1 MALKAAVFQTFVGGL
16 ATDAKY
22 GIKGSSAY
30 LQGFDVR
37 SSPSQMSVL
46 PAATLEDS
54 NVVSDLILG
63 EVMATNGVIYAV
75 GDAGNVYRRSTAGS
89 WSNIGQLSSGC
100 GGIDYRV
107 DTDSI
112 YITSNKTVSQI
123 TGVVNGTP
131 TLQADIFA
139 ASYSTYNNSVN
150 TAPLYVAAYQTGSSQ
165 TYTLATTISEAQ
177 TATRFFQTDIEPVSK
192 ISVFVVAKGTGDWT
206 LRLEDGLD
214 NVLATAT
221 VTNANLKN
229 GQFNDFTFTSAPNG
243 QVRLYPA
250 PNARTYHIHVI
261 STVADGMI
269 STANLNDMSTCDL
282 QVWADRL
289 VYPRNGWHPMDRFQQ
304 YEMIGNG
311 NYITA
316 WEPITE
322 PPTNAEW
329 VRAQLTVPME
339 YDNCGVAHTNEY
351 FVAAFEKT
359 STSTNSPQQGLIIFW
374 DGTSPKYNYDVPI
387 TEGAPY
393 GLHVYQNVVYY
404 YAAGYLWA
412 MTSPTTQPVQVR
424 RMPLSNTDFSG
435 TNSPIR
441 LYPGAMTT
449 RRGTQLIAY
458 PGTTTN
464 TSAYFGVWSWGQTDK
479 NFPQALSYNY
489 VISTG
494 SQQYT
499 GSNNL
504 QIGMVKAFDD
514 LLHISWRDTL
524 NGGYGIDKVDNTV
537 VPSGTAV
544 WQSLVVDNGYA
555 GKYKGAEYVEAYYS
569 LPAGCTLQFSYKLNS
584 SGSWITDPNLYS
596 STNLWQGHT
605 GYARF
610 SVSADASGNPVGTF
624 REIQMQVIIITPPT
638 TPTPANFYMG
648 AIIYDD
654 KREELIG

>member
-1 MALKAAVFQTFVGGL
+1 MALKAAVFQTFVGAL
-16 ATDAKY
+16 ATDTKY

-37 SSPSQMSVL
+37 TSPSQMSVL

-63 EVMATNGVIYAV
+63 EVMTTDGTIYAY
-75 GDAGNVYRRSTAGS
+75 GDAGNIYRRATTGK

-112 YITSNKTVSQI
+112 YLTSNKTVSSI
-123 TGVVNGTP
+123 TGVVNSTP
-131 TLQADIFA
+131 TVQPDVFA
-139 ASYSTYNNSVN
+139 ASVSLYNNSTNAGFNVN
-150 TAPLYVAAYQTGSSQ
+150 ANQSGGAQ
-165 TYTLATTISEAQ
+165 TYVVPTTILESQ
-177 TATRFFQTDIEPVSK
+177 PNQRFFQTDIEPVSK

-206 LRLEDGLD
+206 LRLEDGQD
-214 NVLATAT
+214 NVLGTAT
-221 VTNANLKN
+221 IANANVKP
-229 GQFNDFTFTSAPNG
+229 GQFNDFVFSSAPNG

-261 STVADGMI
+261 STVADGTI
-269 STANLNDMSTCDL
+269 STAAAQDMSSCDL

-289 VYPRNGWHPMDRFQQ
+289 VYPRNGWHPMDRFLQ

-311 NYITA
+311 NYISA
-316 WEPITE
+316 WEPITM

-329 VRAQLTVPME
+329 TRAQLTLPME
-339 YDNCGVAHTNEY
+339 YDCCGVGHTNEY
-351 FVAAFEKT
+351 FVGAFEKT
-359 STSTNSPQQGLIIFW
+359 STSTSSPQQGLIIFW
-374 DGTSPKYNYDVPI
+374 DGTSPTYNYDVPI

-412 MTSPTTQPVQVR
+412 MTSPTTQPIPVR
-424 RMPLSNTDFSG
+424 KMPLSNTEFSG

-441 LYPGAMTT
+441 LYPQAMTT
-449 RRGTQLIAY
+449 RRGIQLLAY

-464 TSAYFGVWSWGQTDK
+464 TTALFGVWSWGATDK
-479 NFPQALSYNY
+479 NFQQALSYNY
-489 VISTG
+489 AISTG
-494 SQQYT
+494 TQNYSS
-499 GSNNL
+499 SNNL
-504 QIGMVKAFDD
+504 QIGMVKSFDD

-537 VPSGTAV
+537 VPAGIAV

-569 LPAGCTLQFSYKLNS
+569 LPAGCTLQFAYQLNS
-584 SGSWITDPNLYS
+584 SGIWVYDSNLYS
-596 STNLWQGHT
+596 STNLWQGHS

-610 SVSADASGNPVGTF
+610 GVTADANGNSIGTF
-624 REIQMQVIIITPPT
+624 REIQMQVIVT
-638 TPTPANFYMG
+638 TPVTTTTPAKFYMG
-648 AIIYDD
+648 AIIFDD
-654 KREELIG
+654 KREETIG